1 MAQPT
6 DPTEHNYKEDHREKI
21 SLMVILTSIIGVFL
35 LAAIVI
41 FASWGKEGNRET
53 AQMVFT
59 AILPLF
65 GAWVGTILAFY
76 FGKENFEAAT
86 RSVTAIA
93 RSVGLMEKLKAVPAK
108 DKMIPKS
115 QMLFGTLP
123 ADQIK
128 LLGIV
133 DKLIQEKKGDR
144 YPILDDK
151 GHPVYMVH
159 RSAIDGY
166 LVNKARQD
174 SPPKLATLTLQD
186 ILDDDA
192 DLKKLFETSF
202 VTVKEDATLAEA
214 KSAMDRA
221 AKCQDVFVTKGGTK
235 QEPVLGW
242 ITNAIIQEV
251 ATV

>member
-41 FASWGKEGNRET
+41 FASWGKEGRET

-93 RSVGLMEKLKAVPAK
+93 RSVGLM
-108 DKMIPKS
+108 
-115 QMLFGTLP
+115 
-123 ADQIK
+123 
-128 LLGIV
+128 
-133 DKLIQEKKGDR
+133 
-144 YPILDDK
+144 
-151 GHPVYMVH
+151 
-159 RSAIDGY
+159 
-166 LVNKARQD
+166 
-174 SPPKLATLTLQD
+174 
-186 ILDDDA
+186 
-192 DLKKLFETSF
+192 
-202 VTVKEDATLAEA
+202 
-214 KSAMDRA
+214 
-221 AKCQDVFVTKGGTK
+221 
-235 QEPVLGW
+235 
-242 ITNAIIQEV
+242 
-251 ATV
+251 